1 MNKYTLSAIAVLM
14 LGASPV
20 SAACTT
26 STPVDIPILQAAI
39 DSISNGGA
47 NDGSYDFKG
56 TADCPVAKD
65 GSNGADGANGLN
77 GKDGRDG
84 RDFDASEALA
94 ISAAL
99 SLPAWLGDSE
109 QFSLSGGLGF
119 SDGETALGATGIA
132 RIDKNW
138 SAFAGA
144 AASTS
149 GDEWAGKAGL
159 RLGW

>member
-1 MNKYTLSAIAVLM
+1 MNRFTLSAIAVLM

-39 DSISNGGA
+39 DGISNGGA

-56 TADCPVAKD
+56 TADCPEAQ
-65 GSNGADGANGLN
+65 
-77 GKDGRDG
+77 DG

-119 SDGETALGATGIA
+119 SDGETALGATGIV
-132 RIDKNW
+132 RIDKNL
-138 SAFAGA
+138 SAFAGG

-159 RLGW
+159 RIGW